1 MKIADIGNSEL
12 DFRQTGEARLQE
24 ICSRFGL
31 ENASYAHIDKHHN
44 VVHGCTTFP
53 DEWVRHYVD
62 NDLVLVDPLIRFGA
76 AMIAPIDWA
85 VFDDQREHAPLFD
98 AARKFGVGLH
108 GLSIPV
114 INPFGERG
122 VFTVTS
128 NLPRSDWDALIAHI
142 LPALRHEAQI
152 LHLLALDVIDT
163 VFNFPTDSL
172 SSDELDVLKM
182 LASGLVP
189 SVIAKQTGHSSRA
202 LDALTASI
210 TTKLKS
216 RAIEQAVARAV
227 STGFLKWTEFFAD
240 PVAEIVDT
248 ERRMLCGGIVR
259 WSGRSHELISFED
272 GRIVRSLESFHPI
285 QAQDLAIEFDL
296 DLNEVVETVGNSSN
310 QQVCI
315 RYLKE

>member
-53 DEWVRHYVD
+53 AEWVRHYVD
-62 NDLVLVDPLIRFGA
+62 NDMVLVDPLIRFGA

-98 AARKFGVGLH
+98 AARKFGVGQH

-128 NLPRSDWDALIAHI
+128 NLPRTEWDALVANM
-142 LPALRHEAQI
+142 LPALRHEAQV

-163 VFNFPTDSL
+163 VFNFPTDAL
-172 SSDELDVLKM
+172 SDDEMDVLKM
-182 LASGLVP
+182 LASGLIP
-189 SVIAKQTGHSSRA
+189 SVIARQTGLSSRIVHA
-202 LDALTASI
+202 LSSSI
-210 TTKLKS
+210 VTKLKC
-216 RAIEQAVARAV
+216 RTTEQAVARAV
-227 STGFLKWTEFFAD
+227 TTGILKWTDFFAD
-240 PVAEIVDT
+240 PVAELVDV
-248 ERRMLCGGIVR
+248 ERRTLCGGIVR
-259 WSGRSHELISFED
+259 WSGRSHELIVFED
-272 GRIVRSLESFHPI
+272 GRTVRNLESFRAVQI
-285 QAQDLAIEFDL
+285 EDLAKDFNL
-296 DLNEVVETVGNSSN
+296 DANRFLEELGCNRDQCVWA
-310 QQVCI
+310 
-315 RYLKE
+315 RHL

>member
-53 DEWVRHYVD
+53 AEWVRHYVD

-85 VFDDQREHAPLFD
+85 AFNDQREHAPLFD
-98 AARKFGVGLH
+98 AARKFGVGQN

-128 NLPRSDWDALIAHI
+128 NLSLSEWDPLVGKM
-142 LPALRHEAQI
+142 LPALRHEAQV

-163 VFNFPTDSL
+163 VLSFPKDAL
-172 SSDELDVLKM
+172 SNQEMDVLKM

-189 SVIAKQTGHSSRA
+189 SVMARQIGLSSRMVHA
-202 LDALTASI
+202 MTSSTVA
-210 TTKLKS
+210 KLKC
-216 RAIEQAVARAV
+216 RTTEQAVSRAV
-227 STGFLKWTEFFAD
+227 STGILKWTDFFAD
-240 PVAEIVDT
+240 PVAEIADAEGQT
-248 ERRMLCGGIVR
+248 LCGGIVR
-259 WSGRSHELISFED
+259 WSGRSHELITFDEGRTVRNLDSF
-272 GRIVRSLESFHPI
+272 
-285 QAQDLAIEFDL
+285 QAGQVQEIAKDFNL
-296 DLNEVVETVGNSSN
+296 DAEGISEELGFKRDQSVW
-310 QQVCI
+310 I
-315 RYLKE
+315 RYL